1 MGCSQIISLLYTIN
15 VIKYEVFNMKFHVI
29 MYKSFIKEFKLEFKL

>member
-1 MGCSQIISLLYTIN
+1 MDCSQITSLLHTIN

-29 MYKSFIKEFKLEFKL
+29 MYKSFIKEFKY